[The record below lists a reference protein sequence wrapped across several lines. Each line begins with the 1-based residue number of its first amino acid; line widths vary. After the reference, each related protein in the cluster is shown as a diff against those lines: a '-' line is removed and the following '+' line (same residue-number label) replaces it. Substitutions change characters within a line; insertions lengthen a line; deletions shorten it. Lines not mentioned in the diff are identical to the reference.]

1 MNRVIAFVVVFA
13 LAALVAGDARGLEI
27 QVAPQTLVV
36 SSGGDNVTIH
46 TDFPGFPGEGATFAL
61 EIEPEGG
68 SPTTVTITDEF
79 LDDCG
84 FYVVRCD
91 RQAAAAA
98 VGDFEG
104 KFTTAVVT
112 LCIDTHCG
120 SEVIAVRK

>member
-1 MNRVIAFVVVFA
+1 M
-13 LAALVAGDARGLEI
+13 AGEAQGLEI

-46 TDFPGFPGEGATFAL
+46 TDFPNFPEEGAQVTL

-68 SPTTVTITDEF
+68 NSTTVKITDEF

-91 RQAAAAA
+91 RQAAAQA

-112 LCIDTHCG
+112 LCIDGDCD
-120 SEVIAVRK
+120 SEEIKVRK

>member
-1 MNRVIAFVVVFA
+1 
-13 LAALVAGDARGLEI
+13 
-27 QVAPQTLVV
+27 V

-46 TDFPGFPGEGATFAL
+46 TDFPGFPGKNATVAL
-61 EIEPEGG
+61 EIEPKGG
-68 SPTTVTITDEF
+68 SPTAVTITDEF

-104 KFTTAVVT
+104 KFTTATVT
-112 LCIDTHCG
+112 LCIDGDCG
-120 SEVIAVRK
+120 SEEINVRK